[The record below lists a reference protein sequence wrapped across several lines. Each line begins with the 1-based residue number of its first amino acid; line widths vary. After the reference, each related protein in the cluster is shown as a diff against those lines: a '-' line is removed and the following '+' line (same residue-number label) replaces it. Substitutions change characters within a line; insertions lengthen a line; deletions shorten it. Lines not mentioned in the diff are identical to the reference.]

1 MLQVLLAEDDRLN
14 QIVAAG
20 ALRALG
26 YEFQIVDT
34 GDKAVATWTAGGF
47 DALLMDVMMPGM
59 DGYQAATAIR
69 AHEAQTG
76 APRAPIIGLSAR
88 AMDGDREVALAAG
101 FDEYLTKP
109 LRQEELR
116 AALDRCLALMP

>member
-76 APRAPIIGLSAR
+76 AAHAPIIGLSAR

-116 AALDRCLALMP
+116 AALDRCLAVMP